1 MIPELIPQEIF
12 RIFLVFARVGGFLM
26 LVPGF
31 GEASVSPRIRLVLA
45 LLISYLLA
53 GALTVPI
60 PALPQNSWHLASLIV
75 PEAIIGLMMGSTLR
89 AMLGALAVAGE
100 ITAMSTS
107 FTFAQMA
114 NPMAGI
120 GGSAI
125 GVFMTTMGLITIFTT
140 DLHHVFLRAL
150 AGSYTLFPIGKFP
163 SVSDASELS
172 LTMVSSCFA
181 LGLQL
186 AAPFLLMS
194 LVINLALALAN
205 RVMPSFQVFF
215 ISAPAS
221 ILLGFTV
228 LSSTIGI
235 ILSIWAARLE
245 AVARTFGGS

>member
-12 RIFLVFARVGGFLM
+12 RIFLVFARVGGFM
-26 LVPGF
+26 MVIPGF
-31 GEASVSPRIRLVLA
+31 GEASVSPRIRLILS
-45 LLISYLLA
+45 LLIAYLLA
-53 GALTVPI
+53 GAITAPM
-60 PALPQNSWHLASLIV
+60 PALPENSWHLVAVIA
-75 PEAIIGLMMGSTLR
+75 PEAIIGLMMGSSIR
-89 AMLGALAVAGE
+89 AMMGALAIAGE

-114 NPMAGI
+114 NPMAGM

-140 DLHHVFLRAL
+140 DMHHVFLHAL
-150 AGSYTLFPIGKFP
+150 ADSYTLFPIGHFP
-163 SVSDASELS
+163 ALADASELS
-172 LTMVSSCFA
+172 LTMVSSSFA
-181 LGLQL
+181 LGVQL
-186 AAPFLLMS
+186 SAPFILMS

-205 RVMPSFQVFF
+205 RVMPQFQVFF

-235 ILSIWAARLE
+235 ILNIWAARLD
-245 AVARTFGGS
+245 AVARSFGGG